1 MTKRAHYTSQFKK
14 DFKRCNKRGYDMQRL
29 IDAMKSLEEDKKL
42 PAKNKDHSLKG
53 DYSKSR
59 ECHIGPDWLL
69 IYQLFDND
77 ITFVRTGSH
86 SDLFI

>member
-1 MTKRAHYTSQFKK
+1 MIKKVHYTSQFKK
-14 DFKRCNKRGYDMQRL
+14 DFKQCKKRGYDMQQL
-29 IDAMKSLEEDKKL
+29 VDVMKLLEEGKKL
-42 PAKNKDHSLKG
+42 PAKNKGHILKG
-53 DYSKSR
+53 NYGESK